1 MQESAEPKPAVKEN
15 PASCGVSFKGLG
27 FAAGYTI
34 CRLMEKLPNRPT
46 ICAALALAF
55 TVVAAPVHAVEVN
68 RRPVTI
74 LSPAEIQ
81 NLNSRERRFDY
92 QQRQQFNRE
101 LDSQA
106 IQRQPRLQV
115 PVMKQ
120 RCPLQTSGTA
130 RTC

>member
-1 MQESAEPKPAVKEN
+1 MKH
-15 PASCGVSFKGLG
+15 VSD
-27 FAAGYTI
+27 
-34 CRLMEKLPNRPT
+34 RN
-46 ICAALALAF
+46 CAFGTALALVIAAA
-55 TVVAAPVHAVEVN
+55 VAPAHAVELN
-68 RRPVTI
+68 RPVTI
-74 LSPAEIQ
+74 LTPAELQ
-81 NLNSRERRFDY
+81 NLNSRERRLDF

-115 PVMKQ
+115 PVMKP